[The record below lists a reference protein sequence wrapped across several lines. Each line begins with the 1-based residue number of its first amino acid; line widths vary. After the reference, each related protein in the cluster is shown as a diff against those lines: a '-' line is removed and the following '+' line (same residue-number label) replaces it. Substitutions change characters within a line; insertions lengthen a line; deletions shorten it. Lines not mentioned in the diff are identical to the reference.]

1 MLLRSNGRVRFLR
14 LTPRLQICIAALFG
28 LAAVWIAGGT
38 VFSLYGQQLVAER
51 DSRLEQSRVAYE
63 DLLDEIG
70 IYQRKV
76 AEVTGK
82 LRQNQQDLFRQF
94 AWADELEAKAR
105 AKTVANTAKSPNV
118 AAITESRSVMR
129 QHLTQLETDLRSMT
143 GLDFLLKDSLNS
155 IRSDLQEAAAE
166 RKKGYQA
173 RANLLGKLE
182 RYQVALRQSEET
194 VAELRAGK
202 QEIARALAEEREN
215 LQRIRAARSELA
227 ESLADARRS
236 VAQKEREN
244 ADLETLIS
252 ETRQELALSH
262 ADYDRISSVRAE
274 LDVRLAATEG
284 AMKAEVERSNQL
296 EASMKSVVAHLAR
309 ETGLTDE
316 YNPAREPLDKRAAY
330 LLDRLSM
337 LHEARTGLI
346 ETLNERTTGSIED
359 AERIVGMTGLNV
371 DTVVAGIEETET
383 LGKGGPFIAALPD
396 SVAGDGF
403 AGKVTGLDDKLTRL
417 GVLQIALRAIPL
429 VAPVDAFRI
438 GSGFGKRKDPISGKL
453 AIHDGVDFSAP
464 RDTPIYASAPG
475 TVVSANWNGRYG
487 RMVEI
492 DHGFGIRSRYAHLQ
506 KILVKKGQRIGHRE
520 KIALLGSS
528 GRSTGP
534 HLHYEILYGNIAMD
548 PMRFIKAGKYVFKE

>member
-1 MLLRSNGRVRFLR
+1 ML
-14 LTPRLQICIAALFG
+14 
-28 LAAVWIAGGT
+28 
-38 VFSLYGQQLVAER
+38 SLYKQQLIAER
-51 DSRLEQSRVAYE
+51 DSRLVQSQVVYE
-63 DLLDEIG
+63 DLLDEIV

-82 LRQNQQDLFRQF
+82 LRQNQEDLVRQF
-94 AWADELEAKAR
+94 SWADELES
-105 AKTVANTAKSPNV
+105 KTLSEAAATATKTGQI

-129 QHLTQLETDLRSMT
+129 QHLSQLDTDLRSMT
-143 GLDFLLKDSLNS
+143 SLDSLLKDSLQS
-155 IRSDLQEAAAE
+155 IRSDLQQAAAE

-173 RANLLGKLE
+173 RAILVGRLE
-182 RYQVALRQSEET
+182 RLQNALRQSGET
-194 VAELRAGK
+194 VAELEADK
-202 QEIARALAEEREN
+202 QEIAQALAEERDK
-215 LQRIRAARSELA
+215 LRRARAARAEMA
-227 ESLADARRS
+227 ESLAVARGS
-236 VAQKEREN
+236 IAQKEREN
-244 ADLETLIS
+244 ADLETLVA
-252 ETRQELALSH
+252 ETRQELALSR
-262 ADYDRISSVRAE
+262 ADYDRISAVRAE
-274 LDVRLAATEG
+274 LDVRLAATKG
-284 AMKAEVERSNQL
+284 AMKAEMERGNRL
-296 EASMKSVVAHLAR
+296 EASMKDVVAHLAR

-316 YNPAREPLDKRAAY
+316 YNKAREPLAARAAY

-337 LHEARTGLI
+337 LHEARLGLI
-346 ETLNERTTGSIED
+346 DTLNERTAGSIEN

-371 DTVVAGIEETET
+371 DTIVAGVEETEL

-403 AGKVTGLDDKLTRL
+403 AGKVTGLDDKLNRL
-417 GVLQIALRAIPL
+417 GMLQIALRAIPL

-453 AIHDGVDFSAP
+453 AIHDGIDFSAP
-464 RDTPIYASAPG
+464 ANTPIYASAPG
-475 TVVSANWNGRYG
+475 TVVFANWNGRYG

-492 DHGFGIRSRYAHLQ
+492 DHGFGIRSRYAHLR
-506 KILVKKGQRIGHRE
+506 KIFVKKGQRIGHRE